1 MIFSQLQLDRQLS
14 EIFDELTELETSSLG
29 DLSVYQGEISNV
41 TVAVV
46 GFDFSASGGSVGP
59 CEAEQI
65 RTAIAFAREK
75 TLPLV
80 FILNTGG
87 VRVTE
92 GAESLAAFRVM
103 YRDLVDG
110 KLDGLR
116 VISLVAQHCFGGGS
130 MLAAVSDRVLVSS
143 CSQVSMSGPKLIR
156 EMSLHEGQL
165 PPTYEDVRSLL
176 GGHGRALISDRF
188 QMIDDRAKAYKGH
201 LGQLLLLSQSSDLRL
216 EPNFAA
222 LRRRITKSDGMNSEP
237 VNTQS
242 VAHSLV
248 DASRIGVHDFQV
260 WDSGLF
266 SSNALCNSGVGIY
279 GIVNTR
285 FANADIIFDL
295 INAIKNS
302 PSYISDIKIFID
314 CSSHS
319 PSLSSEAVIMSEY
332 LSTLTRCL
340 RKKYRDGV
348 EIHVVIIGSAGGGVF
363 AALSAGAS
371 RLSALSGASIH
382 VLPAAALSTMGW
394 SYNASLNSSDL
405 LHSGAVD
412 DVIDD
417 ISTVI
422 G

>member
-1 MIFSQLQLDRQLS
+1 
-14 EIFDELTELETSSLG
+14 
-29 DLSVYQGEISNV
+29 
-41 TVAVV
+41 
-46 GFDFSASGGSVGP
+46 
-59 CEAEQI
+59 
-65 RTAIAFAREK
+65 
-75 TLPLV
+75 
-80 FILNTGG
+80 
-87 VRVTE
+87 
-92 GAESLAAFRVM
+92 
-103 YRDLVDG
+103 
-110 KLDGLR
+110 
-116 VISLVAQHCFGGGS
+116 
-130 MLAAVSDRVLVSS
+130 
-143 CSQVSMSGPKLIR
+143 
-156 EMSLHEGQL
+156 
-165 PPTYEDVRSLL
+165 
-176 GGHGRALISDRF
+176 
-188 QMIDDRAKAYKGH
+188 
-201 LGQLLLLSQSSDLRL
+201 
-216 EPNFAA
+216 
-222 LRRRITKSDGMNSEP
+222 
-237 VNTQS
+237 
-242 VAHSLV
+242 V

-371 RLSALSGASIH
+371 RLSALSLASIH

>member
-1 MIFSQLQLDRQLS
+1 MIFSQLQLDRQLL
-14 EIFDELTELETSSLG
+14 EVFDELTELETSSLG
-29 DLSVYQGEISNV
+29 DLSLHQGKITNLMA
-41 TVAVV
+41 AVV
-46 GFDFSASGGSVGP
+46 GFDFSASGGSIGP

-65 RTAIAFAREK
+65 RAAIAFAREK

-87 VRVTE
+87 VRVTK

-103 YRDLVDG
+103 FRDLVDG

-116 VISLVAQHCFGGGS
+116 LISLVSEHCFGGGS

-143 CSQVSMSGPKLIR
+143 CSQISMSGPKLVR
-156 EMSLHEGQL
+156 AMSVHEGPQR
-165 PPTYEDVRSLL
+165 PTHEEVRGLL
-176 GGHGRALISDRF
+176 GGNGRALMSDRF
-188 QMIDDRAKAYKGH
+188 QMVDDQAKAYKGH
-201 LGQLLLLSQSSDLRL
+201 LGQLLLLSQSSDFRL

-222 LRRRITKSDGMNSEP
+222 LSRRNTKSYGMNSEP
-237 VNTQS
+237 ITTQS
-242 VAHSLV
+242 VQHPVIDS
-248 DASRIGVHDFQV
+248 SRIGAHDFQV
-260 WDSGLF
+260 WESGLF
-266 SSNALCNSGVGIY
+266 SSSALCDSGIGVF
-279 GIVNTR
+279 GIVNTH

-302 PSYISDIKIFID
+302 PSSISEIKIFVD

-319 PSLSSEAVIMSEY
+319 PNVSSEAVIMSEY

-371 RLSALSGASIH
+371 RLSALSLASIH
-382 VLPAAALSTMGW
+382 VLPAAALSAMGW

-405 LHSGAVD
+405 LHSGVVD

-417 ISTVI
+417 ISVVI